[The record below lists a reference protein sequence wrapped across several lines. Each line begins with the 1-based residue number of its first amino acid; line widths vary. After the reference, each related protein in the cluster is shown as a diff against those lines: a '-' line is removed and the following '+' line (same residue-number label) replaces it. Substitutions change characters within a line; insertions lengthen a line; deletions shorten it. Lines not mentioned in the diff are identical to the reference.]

1 MKKQYSW
8 KKDSWLD
15 GRKLD
20 ANEVGQEFEKI
31 ESKYGVVTAEKVVA
45 KAEDENNVLHNYFEW
60 DNDKAGHLWRKQ
72 QARTLIACVEVTYIN
87 EDKTEPVTVRAFVN
101 TKKDTGYQRIEKV
114 VTDIDS
120 YQRLLDKAYDDLRA
134 VRDKYTDLQEIQE
147 KLSFLDE

>member
-45 KAEDENNVLHNYFEW
+45 IAEDENNVLHNYFEW

-114 VTDIDS
+114 VTNIDS

>member
-1 MKKQYSW
+1 MKKQYRW
-8 KKDSWLD
+8 KRNSWLD

-31 ESKYGVVTAEKVVA
+31 ENKYGVVTAEKVVA
-45 KAEDENNVLHNYFEW
+45 IAENENNVLHNYFEW
-60 DNDKAGHLWRKQ
+60 DNEKAGHLWRKQ

-87 EDKTEPVTVRAFVN
+87 EDKTDPVTVRAFVN
-101 TKKDTGYQRIEKV
+101 TKKDQGYQRIEKV

-120 YQRLLDKAYDDLRA
+120 YQRLLDKAYDDLRV
-134 VRDKYTDLQEIQE
+134 VRDKYADLQEIQE

>member
-20 ANEVGQEFEKI
+20 ASEVGKEFEKI
-31 ESKYGVVTAEKVVA
+31 ENRYGVVTAEKVVA
-45 KAEDENNVLHNYFEW
+45 IAEDENNVLHDYFEW
-60 DNDKAGHLWRKQ
+60 DNDKAGYLWRKQ

-87 EDKTEPVTVRAFVN
+87 EEKTDPITVRAFVN
-101 TKKDTGYQRIEKV
+101 TKKNEGYQRIEKV

-120 YQRLLDKAYDDLRA
+120 YQRLLDKAYDDLRV
-134 VRDKYTDLQEIQE
+134 VRDKYADLQEIQE

>member
-1 MKKQYSW
+1 MKKQYRW
-8 KKDSWLD
+8 KRNSWLD

-31 ESKYGVVTAEKVVA
+31 ENKYGVVTAEKVVA
-45 KAEDENNVLHNYFEW
+45 IAENENNVLHNYFEW
-60 DNDKAGHLWRKQ
+60 DNEKAGHLWRKQ

-87 EDKTEPVTVRAFVN
+87 EDKTDPVTVRAFVN
-101 TKKDTGYQRIEKV
+101 TKKDQGYQRIEKV

-120 YQRLLDKAYDDLRA
+120 YQRLLDKAYDDLRV

>member
-20 ANEVGQEFEKI
+20 ANEVGYEMEQIDKT
-31 ESKYGVVTAEKVVA
+31 YGVVTAEKVVER
-45 KAEDENNVLHNYFEW
+45 AEDESNVLHDYFEW
-60 DNDKAGHLWRKQ
+60 NNDKAGHLWRLQ

-87 EDKTEPVTVRAFVN
+87 EDKTDPVTVRAFVN
-101 TKKDTGYQRIEKV
+101 TKKNEGYQRIEKV

-120 YQRLLDKAYDDLRA
+120 YQRLLDKAYDDLRV

>member
-20 ANEVGQEFEKI
+20 ANEVGREFERI
-31 ESKYGVVTAEKVVA
+31 ENKYGVVTAEKVVA
-45 KAEDENNVLHNYFEW
+45 IAENENNVLHDYFEW

-87 EDKTEPVTVRAFVN
+87 EDKVEPVTVRAFVN
-101 TKKDTGYQRIEKV
+101 TKKNEGYQRIEKV

-120 YQRLLDKAYDDLRA
+120 YQRLLDKAYDDLRV
-134 VRDKYTDLQEIQE
+134 VRDKYADLQEIQE

>member
-20 ANEVGQEFEKI
+20 ASEVGKEFEKI
-31 ESKYGVVTAEKVVA
+31 ENRYGMVTAEKVVA
-45 KAEDENNVLHNYFEW
+45 IAEDENNVLHDYFEW
-60 DNDKAGHLWRKQ
+60 DNYKAGHLWRKQ

-87 EDKTEPVTVRAFVN
+87 EDKTDPVTVRAFVN
-101 TKKDTGYQRIEKV
+101 TKKNEGYQRIEKV

-120 YQRLLDKAYDDLRA
+120 YQRLLDKAYDDLRV
-134 VRDKYTDLQEIQE
+134 VRDKYADLQEIQE